1 MRGDNVRVTHGE
13 MEGGSRAEQQ
23 QINRQ
28 AEQSASTDLSPFQTR
43 ELHAVSRSI
52 SGISDIF
59 WEVNLLK
66 RLVKLI
72 DRVPIGFMRICL
84 FIYFLSFKHS
94 YVVPER
100 KHCGLNASYSSNRAT
115 LHDVFTIKTR
125 VRLIQQHTHTHAHRH
140 LTMSKC
146 IMPIYL
152 YLSLALSHME
162 L

>member
-100 KHCGLNASYSSNRAT
+100 KHCGLIASYSSNRAT

-125 VRLIQQHTHTHAHRH
+125 VRLIQQHTHTH
-140 LTMSKC
+140 TDT
-146 IMPIYL
+146 
-152 YLSLALSHME
+152 
-162 L
+162 